1 MADPDFRRKIVP
13 LSDCGRRFVRVKSHM
28 EKKEYNLD
36 KRLLQFAL
44 RTINVVKVLPDTKIC
59 NHLAGQLLRSG
70 TSSALNY
77 GEAQSAES
85 TRDLVHK
92 FKVVLKELRESFM
105 SLRILK
111 AKTLLNDIEL
121 VAETEELIAIFVTCI
136 KTAKKNN
143 RDKKQ

>member
-1 MADPDFRRKIVP
+1 
-13 LSDCGRRFVRVKSHM
+13 M

-44 RTINVVKVLPDTKIC
+44 RTINVVEVLPETKVC
-59 NHLAGQLLRSG
+59 NHVGGQLLRSG

-85 TRDLVHK
+85 AKDLIHK

-121 VAETEELIAIFVTCI
+121 VAETKEQNAIYVTCI
-136 KTAKKNN
+136 KTAKKNKQK
-143 RDKKQ
+143 KKQ